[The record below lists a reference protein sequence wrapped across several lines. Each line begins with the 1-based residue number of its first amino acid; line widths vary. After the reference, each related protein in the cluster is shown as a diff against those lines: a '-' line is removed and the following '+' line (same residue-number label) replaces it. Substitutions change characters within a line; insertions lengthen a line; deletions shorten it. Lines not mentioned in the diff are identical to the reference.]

1 MFKHKLRSHSES
13 RRPLSGEESE
23 LRKRDSSLASLVQ
36 NDRRKNLL
44 ITLLLIIATLVA
56 YWQSGDHEFITY
68 DDHEYVTENEV
79 VQAGLTSEGVKWAF
93 TTGHTGNWHPLTW
106 LSIMVDCQL
115 YGLDRTGHYYSN
127 LILHILSTIIL
138 FFALKEMTA
147 TIWQSAFVAA
157 LFALHPLHVESVAWA
172 AERKDVLSGLFWT
185 LTMLAYAFY
194 VERRSVM
201 RYVWVLLAFALGLLA
216 KPMLV
221 TLPLVLLL
229 LDYWP
234 LNRLQRTEEIVT
246 KKAKGHGHHDQK
258 QGKLT
263 PLRLVWEK
271 IPLFAL
277 VAASSIITLYI
288 QQRAEASWETLPL
301 PSRVAN
307 ALVSYVAYIGKMFWP
322 AGLAVFY
329 PHPLSSLPLPE
340 VIGAAVFLAAVS
352 ALAIWQWRSRRYI
365 AVGWFWYLGTLVPV
379 IGLVQVGAQ
388 SMADRYSYIPLIG
401 LFIIVVWGVKELAEK
416 KQLAGKVVGAFALIV
431 TIALV
436 ILTRQQV
443 SYWKNSITLFEH
455 AIAVTPNNY
464 VAHSSIA
471 VGLTRVGRVDD
482 AIAHVTESLRI
493 KPDNAE
499 AHNNLGGMLARQG
512 KFNEAIQHYR
522 EAVRIKPDY
531 ATARYNLGYYVS
543 QLGNFA
549 EGIEQYREALKIKPD
564 YGDARL
570 NLGHLLAAQGKFAEA
585 RTEWHELTRLN
596 PYYDKGWYVLG
607 YYFAAEGKL
616 DSAIQYYTRS
626 VQANPNFPEVRYFL
640 GQALAARGRTQE
652 AIVQYSEALR
662 IRPNYTEA
670 RTALD
675 QLRLGRR

>member
-1 MFKHKLRSHSES
+1 M
-13 RRPLSGEESE
+13 
-23 LRKRDSSLASLVQ
+23 
-36 NDRRKNLL
+36 DRNRLKQNLL
-44 ITLLLIIATLVA
+44 ISFLLVAVTFVA
-56 YWQSGDHEFITY
+56 YWQPGDHEFITY

-115 YGLDRTGHYYSN
+115 YGLNRTGHYYSN
-127 LILHILSTIIL
+127 LILHVLSTIIL
-138 FFALKEMTA
+138 FFALKKMSA
-147 TIWQSAFVAA
+147 TVWQSAFIAA
-157 LFALHPLHVESVAWA
+157 VFALHPLHVESVAWA
-172 AERKDVLSGLFWT
+172 AERKDVLSGFFWM

-194 VERRSVM
+194 VERRGVI
-201 RYVWVLLAFALGLLA
+201 RYVWVLIAFALGLLA

-221 TLPLVLLL
+221 TLPFVLLL

-234 LNRLQRTEEIVT
+234 LNRVRWGESAVPKKT
-246 KKAKGHGHHDQK
+246 KGQTRQAQK
-258 QGKLT
+258 DTRLT
-263 PLRLVWEK
+263 PLRLVREK

-277 VAASSIITLYI
+277 VVASSLITLYI

-301 PSRVAN
+301 TARLAN
-307 ALVSYVAYIGKMFWP
+307 AVVSYMAYIGKTIWP

-329 PHPLSSLPLPE
+329 PHPLGSLPLAE
-340 VIGAAVFLAAVS
+340 VFGAAVLVIAVS
-352 ALAIWQWRSRRYI
+352 TAAIWQIRARPYI

-401 LFIIVVWGVKELAEK
+401 LFIAIAWGVTDFAGRR
-416 KQLAGKVVGAFALIV
+416 QLSTKAVGGIALALIV
-431 TIALV
+431 AFV

-455 AIAVTPNNY
+455 AIEVTPNNY

-471 VGLTRVGRVDD
+471 VGLTRVGRVND

-512 KFNEAIQHYR
+512 KIDEAIQHYR
-522 EAVRIKPDY
+522 DAVRIKPDY

-543 QLGNFA
+543 QRGNYS
-549 EGIEQYREALKIKPD
+549 EGIEQYREALRIKPD

-570 NLGHLLAAQGKFAEA
+570 NLGNLLAAQGKFVEA
-585 RTEWHELTRLN
+585 RAEWHELTRLN
-596 PYYDKGWYVLG
+596 PYYEKGWYVLG
-607 YYFAAEGKL
+607 FYYAAEGKL
-616 DSAIQYYTRS
+616 DSAIQYYTRA

-640 GQALAARGRTQE
+640 GNALATRGRTQE
-652 AIVQYSEALR
+652 AMMHYSEALR
-662 IRPNYTEA
+662 IKPDYAEA
-670 RTALD
+670 RAALE
-675 QLRLGRR
+675 QLRQRP